1 MVDGPLRSQNQK
13 GRLLSRQKYER
24 PAGQAPAGFLLT
36 PCGLHN
42 SQFDPG
48 SIYLTPLWHEA
59 DPTFLGWGHCIKIR
73 VIRHK
78 STLILIESGYFS
90 FCQKLHYFWAFSRF
104 KADPGSSRD
113 RPFCFSM
120 DFSASRSKMSSLD
133 YRRVR
138 WIIGAVRWNIERFV
152 GF

>member
-1 MVDGPLRSQNQK
+1 MADGPLRCQDQE

-36 PCGLHN
+36 SCGLHN

-73 VIRHK
+73 VI
-78 STLILIESGYFS
+78 
-90 FCQKLHYFWAFSRF
+90 LHICTEAIIQV
-104 KADPGSSRD
+104 
-113 RPFCFSM
+113 
-120 DFSASRSKMSSLD
+120 ASVLFNYSCEKSLD
-133 YRRVR
+133 ASGIAGRRVQISNSPTR
-138 WIIGAVRWNIERFV
+138 YFYTFQLFWVHLATKFAPPLEQFNFSSGNN
-152 GF
+152 